1 MTSKVKEHASALQ
14 KFVDDHTPLKIGDIE
29 EVVQVK
35 IGEELSSINNTI
47 KDAIKHSDNIVNKD
61 FVFFNFTMLDIILA
75 SSAATLALIALINS
89 ACLCKLCAM
98 AKSGRK
104 KKSDSYND
112 LELSPIVK
120 KGLKF
125 GKNKVKEF
133 QDYSSIETLPSP
145 EPTVRKSYVRS

>member
-1 MTSKVKEHASALQ
+1 MTRSK
-14 KFVDDHTPLKIGDIE
+14 
-29 EVVQVK
+29 
-35 IGEELSSINNTI
+35 
-47 KDAIKHSDNIVNKD
+47 
-61 FVFFNFTMLDIILA
+61 
-75 SSAATLALIALINS
+75 
-89 ACLCKLCAM
+89 
-98 AKSGRK
+98 RK

-145 EPTVRKSYVRS
+145 EPTVRRSYIRS